1 VDLFPKPK
9 RFFLTCGRGEGS
21 TPLNA
26 FDAALLDAG
35 IGDLNIVKVS
45 SILPPGCK
53 EGVTRLDPGSIVP
66 AAFAY
71 IISEIPGEVISA
83 AVAVAI
89 PEDPEQPG
97 LIMEYSARG
106 HREEAEAI
114 VRRMA
119 EEGMA
124 LRSRAIRDVK
134 SCAVEFKVK
143 RIGAVLAAVVFGM
156 E

>member
-1 VDLFPKPK
+1 VLWSRPK
-9 RFFLTCGRGEGS
+9 RFFLTCGTGEGS

-45 SILPPGCK
+45 SILPPGCQ
-53 EGVTRLDPGSIVP
+53 EGVLELETGSIVP

-89 PEDPEQPG
+89 PEEPEEPG

-106 HREEAEAI
+106 HREEAEEIA
-114 VRRMA
+114 RRMA
-119 EEGMA
+119 IEGMEF
-124 LRSRAIRDVK
+124 RSRRVKEIK
-134 SCAVEFKVK
+134 SCAAEYKVE
-143 RIGAVLAAVVFGM
+143 RIGAALAAVVFGM
-156 E
+156 D

>member
-1 VDLFPKPK
+1 MFFSRPE

-53 EGVTRLDPGSIVP
+53 EGTFSISGGTLVP

-89 PEDPEQPG
+89 PEDSKQPG

-124 LRSRAIRDVK
+124 MRSRALREIK

-143 RIGAVLAAVVFGM
+143 RIGAVLAAVVFGT